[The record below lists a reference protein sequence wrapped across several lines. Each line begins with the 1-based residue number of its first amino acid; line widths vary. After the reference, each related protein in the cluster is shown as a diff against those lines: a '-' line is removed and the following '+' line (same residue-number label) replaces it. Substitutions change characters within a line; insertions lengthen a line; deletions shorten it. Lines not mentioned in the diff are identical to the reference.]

1 MADDRRAR
9 TLFKHTLLDILALPK
24 IDERLDKRET
34 ADNLLAQRTK
44 LRARLSLQPSHM
56 HKSQPRG
63 MRTTEKGGEGGR
75 THPCD
80 AQRRTPLGLG
90 IGLHEVPQALDLGEV
105 EPATLVRAARE
116 LSRSGRA
123 TTRYVRERS
132 EHSADDGAPA
142 VHVQL

>member
-1 MADDRRAR
+1 MR

-24 IDERLDKRET
+24 IDKRLDKRET
-34 ADNLLAQRTK
+34 ADNLLAQRTR

-63 MRTTEKGGEGGR
+63 IAHDGERGKGGA

-105 EPATLVRAARE
+105 KPATLVRAARE

-123 TTRYVRERS
+123 TTRYARERS